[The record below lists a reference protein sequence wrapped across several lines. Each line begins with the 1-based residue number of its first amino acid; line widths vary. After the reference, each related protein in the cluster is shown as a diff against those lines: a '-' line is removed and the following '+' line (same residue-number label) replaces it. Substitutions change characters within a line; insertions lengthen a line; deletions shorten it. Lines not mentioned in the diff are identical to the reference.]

1 MINFFKKPKP
11 IPQNSLIFDK
21 NHYVG
26 VDNAYVKNI
35 LVEGLAGSGKTQVF
49 ARKTILNRD
58 KPFVYVGTHTKELF
72 DDISEGLKQKGFNV
86 SCVEFMDD
94 CWQPCVPYNFLTF
107 LDVFYPCVAS
117 GEDGYYDK
125 DNTPINIVVEKISDY
140 FLDKYVVNDNN
151 YYKNFIKHTLN
162 KSLQG
167 IMRKTSIYEDY
178 SSLCDDFPED
188 LSVGKYTEPELKQLK
203 EFKDD
208 VLLPLNELYKQE
220 LIGSSRKNLKDMLD
234 GKFAI
239 FVQTSF
245 KMKATKK
252 WLLSMCIFEI
262 FLEHLLYFLNEIN
275 YKDLLYIL
283 DDYQDYKFFSKEIL
297 ISPNGNQFA
306 FVMQTK
312 SVLEDVAMPLSFDV
326 EAKYENCKLIKFWED
341 D

>member
-49 ARKTILNRD
+49 ARKTILHRD
-58 KPFVYVGTHTKELF
+58 TPFVYVGTHTKELF
-72 DDISEGLKQKGFNV
+72 DDISEELKQKGFNV
-86 SCVEFMDD
+86 SCVKFMDD
-94 CWQPCVPYNFLTF
+94 CWKFCVPYNFMAF
-107 LDVFYPCVAS
+107 LN
-117 GEDGYYDK
+117 DK
-125 DNTPINIVVEKISDY
+125 DEKYINIVVEKISDY
-140 FLDKYVVNDNN
+140 FLDEYVVAGNN
-151 YYKNFIKHTLN
+151 YYKGFIKYTLE
-162 KSLQG
+162 KSLKNVV
-167 IMRKTSIYEDY
+167 RKTSIYEDY

-203 EFKDD
+203 KFKDD
-208 VLLPLNELYKQE
+208 VLLPLNELYKKGRNGVRRNNFQ
-220 LIGSSRKNLKDMLD
+220 DMLN

-239 FVQTSF
+239 FVQTPF
-245 KMKATKK
+245 KTKVTK
-252 WLLSMCIFEI
+252 DWLLSMCIFEI
-262 FLEHLLYFLNEIN
+262 FLEHLMYFFNENN

-283 DDYQDYKFFSKEIL
+283 DDYQEYRFFSREIL
-297 ISPNGNQFA
+297 TAPSGNQFA